1 MNSKF
6 DDLFGEPDRKS
17 ETSLNLTGVKIGDY
31 LIGECIANQM
41 ASQVY
46 LAEDQQ
52 LCRRA
57 VVKVLRQGD
66 WLSRDASA
74 RFHNE
79 RRMLAQLRHPNIVSI
94 FACYTVRNHP
104 CIVMEFMGG
113 GTLAD
118 HIGQPF
124 PPSEAARILLRIARG
139 VAEAHTKG
147 IVHRDLK
154 PLNILID
161 RTIRE
166 PALETSIGF
175 LKISD
180 FGIAKMLND
189 FEGLTRSG
197 MQPGTINHMAPEQID
212 QELGAIS
219 PATDVFALG
228 ILLYQ
233 LLTGENP
240 FSHPSVP
247 QTLRNIV
254 EQPVPL
260 VGGEVSGVPE
270 WLEAVCDTCLQ
281 KSPAKRFVNAETLAR
296 EIERFLELSSRD
308 SENDMSTT
316 SPTRTKETGRWT
328 MKLMFALTVTSL
340 LIIVMYRIFQSV
352 MR

>member
-6 DDLFGEPDRKS
+6 DAIFDEPDRKA
-17 ETSLNLTGVKIGDY
+17 ETSLSLTGVKIGDY
-31 LIGECIANQM
+31 LIGECIANQT

-57 VVKVLRQGD
+57 VVKVLRQGA
-66 WLSRDASA
+66 WLSRDAAA

-79 RRMLAQLRHPNIVSI
+79 RRALAQLRHPNIVSI
-94 FACYTVRNHP
+94 FACYTVKNHP
-104 CIVMEFMGG
+104 CIVMEYMSG

-118 HIGQPF
+118 HIGKPF
-124 PPSEAARILLRIARG
+124 PPGEAARILLRIARG
-139 VAEAHTKG
+139 VAEAHSKG

-154 PLNILID
+154 PQNILID

-180 FGIAKMLND
+180 FGIAKILND
-189 FEGLTRSG
+189 FEELTRSG
-197 MQPGTINHMAPEQID
+197 MQPGTVDHMAPEQID
-212 QELGAIS
+212 LEMGAIS

-228 ILLYQ
+228 IMLHQ

-240 FSHPSVP
+240 FSHSSVP

-254 EQPVPL
+254 EQPVPF
-260 VGGEVSGVPE
+260 VGARVASVPE
-270 WLEAVCDTCLQ
+270 WLEAICDKCLH
-281 KSPAKRFVNAETLAR
+281 P
-296 EIERFLELSSRD
+296 D
-308 SENDMSTT
+308 
-316 SPTRTKETGRWT
+316 
-328 MKLMFALTVTSL
+328 
-340 LIIVMYRIFQSV
+340 
-352 MR
+352 